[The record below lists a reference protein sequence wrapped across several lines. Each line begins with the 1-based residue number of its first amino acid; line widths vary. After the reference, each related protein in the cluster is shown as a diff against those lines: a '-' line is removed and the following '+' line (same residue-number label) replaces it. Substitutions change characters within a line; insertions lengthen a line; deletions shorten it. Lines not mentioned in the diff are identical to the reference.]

1 MVTAR
6 SRVNECEAIIKRA
19 SVGRKHKE
27 EVIERAQDDIS
38 RVTFPTSEVVHRA
51 CGAAARTS
59 GVGA

>member
-1 MVTAR
+1 
-6 SRVNECEAIIKRA
+6 VNEGEAIIKRG

-27 EVIERAQDDIS
+27 KVIERGQDGIS
-38 RVTFPTSEVVHRA
+38 RVTLPTSVVVHRA

>member
-1 MVTAR
+1 
-6 SRVNECEAIIKRA
+6 VNEGEAIIKRA